1 MSPTGEWSV
10 RERQGSFPS
19 KSLCRCQSESRTC
32 LCSSPSRVVNYSP
45 DMASSL
51 IDDAFARAF
60 KVWSDVTP
68 LTFTRLY
75 DGTADIMISFGK
87 AGRSTCALVS
97 IQSNPILTQSKSL
110 ITMSLPVQITGTL
123 TLSMARTDFWLTLTL
138 LVRVCRETPTLTMTS
153 SGLWEKAQVKTRQRG
168 NACRCL
174 PLVFVFCIAP
184 NPLFPCLHSCE
195 DALWE
200 CGGSSLPLPLLFRWQ
215 IVHNVHHRRP
225 HRQPAVVRNHS
236 QLRPR
241 QEIRLLPK

>member
-10 RERQGSFPS
+10 RELQGSFPS

-60 KVWSDVTP
+60 KVWSEVTP

-153 SGLWEKAQVKTRQRG
+153 SGLWEKAQVKNQTTRK
-168 NACRCL
+168 CVSLSPPC
-174 PLVFVFCIAP
+174 VCFVHCA
-184 NPLFPCLHSCE
+184 NPT
-195 DALWE
+195 
-200 CGGSSLPLPLLFRWQ
+200 LPLP
-215 IVHNVHHRRP
+215 P
-225 HRQPAVVRNHS
+225 
-236 QLRPR
+236 QL
-241 QEIRLLPK
+241 